1 MTAKIHPREIAF
13 NKIKDRV
20 KANGGFL
27 TVYMR
32 ELREAYKV
40 SKLGDNV
47 NNKIS
52 RELRAVGLG
61 HANILTKD
69 QWDSVRL
76 YQKGHPA
83 EDLINAFNKVDANQ
97 DDADEI
103 LINAC
108 QSRNSSALRDAFQEI
123 TDIVNSIEIDLDD

>member
-1 MTAKIHPREIAF
+1 MATKIHPREIAF
-13 NKIKDRV
+13 NKIKDKV
-20 KANGGFL
+20 KDNGGFL

-32 ELREAYKV
+32 DLREAYKV

-47 NNKIS
+47 NNNIS

-61 HANILTKD
+61 HANKLTKD

-76 YQKGHPA
+76 FQKGHPA
-83 EDLINAFNKVDANQ
+83 EDLINAFLKIDANEVDA
-97 DDADEI
+97 DKI

-108 QSRNSSALRDAFQEI
+108 QSRNSSALRDAFKEI
-123 TDIVNSIEIDLDD
+123 TDIVNGIEVDG